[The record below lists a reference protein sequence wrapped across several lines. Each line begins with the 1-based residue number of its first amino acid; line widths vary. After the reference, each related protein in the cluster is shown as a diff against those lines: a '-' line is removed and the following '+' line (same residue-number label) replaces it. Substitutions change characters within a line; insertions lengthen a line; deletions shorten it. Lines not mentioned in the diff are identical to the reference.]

1 MSNKQQNINKAVFK
15 RTATSDRLREIQR
28 GKLARGIREYNEEK
42 SQERGKKEEAD
53 VKNFRKFFEK
63 EIRAMKHRIYINETW

>member
-1 MSNKQQNINKAVFK
+1 MSNKKQNTNKSVLK
-15 RTATSDRLREIQR
+15 RTATSERLREIQR

-42 SQERGKKEEAD
+42 SQERGRKEEED

-63 EIRAMKHRIYINETW
+63 EMQAMRYRIYVNETW